1 MRADDVASSLSL
13 TLDAESLYLRLAAI
27 PDLWSLGAPRAT
39 IYLASPRIQ
48 ESTPFRASAAGGA
61 SPGLIGFPATYRLDL
76 ELRRP
81 SPASSWSSVRGGEWV
96 PTPYGAEIRTA
107 AGVDDVEVA
116 IPLILLGDIEPGDQL
131 RLLAVI
137 SDGQRTLQEI
147 PVDGPASLQ
156 VPDLGLAELVLRVED
171 PEGDDTGPGGYSY
184 PTDPVFEPQVF
195 DLRAFSVA
203 VDERALVFTFE
214 LFGPLTNP
222 WGSPNGLAL
231 QTLDVYVD
239 TDPGQFTGSRLLLP
253 GRNAALAEGFGWEA
267 AIWAEGWT
275 PQFLRPDESGAAVQ
289 DGQVSFKIICDPAGR
304 RVSLRV
310 PREAFGDG
318 DPTRWA
324 YAAVVLSQDGF
335 PSPGVWRVRDVE
347 PEAKQW
353 RLGGGPEA
361 ANHPRIVDV
370 AWPAQAETT
379 QQELLSGFQP
389 SAVSPDN
396 LTLEDFA
403 QLRMVRP

>member
-1 MRADDVASSLSL
+1 VQ
-13 TLDAESLYLRLAAI
+13 T
-27 PDLWSLGAPRAT
+27 PD
-39 IYLASPRIQ
+39 
-48 ESTPFRASAAGGA
+48 
-61 SPGLIGFPATYRLDL
+61 
-76 ELRRP
+76 
-81 SPASSWSSVRGGEWV
+81 
-96 PTPYGAEIRTA
+96 GAEIRTA
-107 AGVDDVEVA
+107 AGVDGVEVA
-116 IPLILLGDIEPGDQL
+116 IPLIRLGDIEPGDQL

-137 SDGQRTLQEI
+137 SDGDRTLQEI
-147 PVDGPASLQ
+147 PIDGPASLQ

-171 PEGDDTGPGGYSY
+171 PEGDDSGPGGYSY

-195 DLRAFSVA
+195 DLRTFSVA
-203 VDERALVFTFE
+203 VDERNLVFTFE

-239 TDPGQFTGSRLLLP
+239 KDPGQSTGSQLLLP

-267 AIWAEGWT
+267 AVWAEGWT
-275 PQFLRPDESGAAVQ
+275 PQFLRPDEGGTAVQ
-289 DGQVSFKIICDPAGR
+289 DGQVSFKVICDPAGH

-310 PREAFGDG
+310 PRVAFGDG
-318 DPTRWA
+318 DPTQWA

-347 PEAKQW
+347 PEAQQW

-361 ANHPRIVDV
+361 ANHPRLVDV

-379 QQELLSGFQP
+379 QQDMLSEFQP
-389 SAVSPDN
+389 SAVPPD
-396 LTLEDFA
+396 TLMAEDFV
-403 QLRMVRP
+403 QLLMLRP